1 MIKVYS
7 VEWCGPCQKVKKY
20 LASKGLAYEEV
31 TVADAQEDRAIVLE
45 VSGQRSV
52 PVTVI
57 GEQVILGFDKQ
68 QIDEALKNTKI

>member
-20 LASKGLAYEEV
+20 LASKGVSYEEV

-68 QIDEALKNTKI
+68 QIDEALKSL

>member
-20 LASKGLAYEEV
+20 LDTKGVSYEVV
-31 TVADAQEDRAIVLE
+31 TVADAQEDRDIVLE

-57 GEQVILGFDKQ
+57 NDQVILGFDKQ
-68 QIDEALKNTKI
+68 KIDEALKSL